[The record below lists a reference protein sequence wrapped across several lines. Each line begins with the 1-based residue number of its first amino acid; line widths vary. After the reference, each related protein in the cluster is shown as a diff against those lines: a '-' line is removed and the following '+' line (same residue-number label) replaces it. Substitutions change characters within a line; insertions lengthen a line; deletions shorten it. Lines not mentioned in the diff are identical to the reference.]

1 MVSRNIDSDERNLMS
16 ENVSDNVEPAAG
28 SVHRSE
34 EQPAD
39 GVAADSSPR
48 AAGIR
53 PLEIGADTAPGHPS
67 EIVGRGLLFSL
78 GGIVAGV
85 VLTGLIWKVGFV
97 ASIAGYL
104 MAMACVKLYEFGAGG
119 LPRRGAFPLIG
130 VTVVGALLCMLAVV
144 GIDANQYYSENV
156 AGSFDAVSRSAF
168 IRSATTDPTVLK
180 AYLSTFAM
188 MALFTALGI
197 FSTLRN
203 IMRNAATA

>member
-78 GGIVAGV
+78 GGVVAGV

-104 MAMACVKLYEFGAGG
+104 MAMACVKLYELGAGG
-119 LPRRGAFPLIG
+119 SRNAFVRGAI
-130 VTVVGALLCMLAVV
+130 
-144 GIDANQYYSENV
+144 
-156 AGSFDAVSRSAF
+156 
-168 IRSATTDPTVLK
+168 TDPTVLK

-188 MALFTALGI
+188 MAFFTALGI